1 MTTMKFLHLRDRRL
15 LKVSGEDA
23 RNFLQGL
30 LSNDLMRVSERQSIY
45 AALLTPQGKYL
56 HDFFIS
62 ELNKDFYLDC
72 EAARINDLYK
82 RLKIYKLRSKI
93 DLDFE
98 EEMIVAALFGAY
110 LDEIAPIQPSEGSA
124 IPFSDG
130 ILYVDPRLRDIGG
143 RAMIR
148 LNSLEYLEK
157 QYNLKSST
165 FEEYDTMRIT
175 FGLPD
180 GSRDL
185 IVDKSILLESGFE
198 ELNGIDFDKGCYI
211 GQELTARTKHRGLVK
226 KRLTPVQFKGN
237 PPNIGTKILQDQK
250 EVGEIRSASGSY
262 ALALLRVE
270 NIVDSEGLQAGD
282 ADLVVHKTDWAN
294 F

>member
-1 MTTMKFLHLRDRRL
+1 MKFLHLRDRRL
-15 LKVSGEDA
+15 LRISGEDT

-30 LSNDLMRVSERQSIY
+30 LSNDLMRVSEKQSIY

-62 ELNKDFYLDC
+62 KLNNNFYLDC
-72 EAARINDLYK
+72 EANRINDLYN
-82 RLKIYKLRSKI
+82 RLKNYKLRSKI
-93 DLDFE
+93 DLEFD
-98 EEMIVAALFGAY
+98 EEMVVTALFGTY
-110 LDEIAPIQPSEGSA
+110 LHNIVPIQPSEGST
-124 IPFSDG
+124 ISISDG

-143 RAMIR
+143 RAVIQKSSIESMK
-148 LNSLEYLEK
+148 K
-157 QYNLKSST
+157 QYNLKSTT
-165 FEEYDTMRIT
+165 FEAYDTMRII

-198 ELNGIDFDKGCYI
+198 ELNGVDFDKGCYI

-226 KRLTPVQFKGN
+226 KRLTPVKFKGDA
-237 PPNIGTKILQDQK
+237 PKIGAKILRGQK

-270 NIVDSEGLQAGD
+270 NILDSKRLQADG
-282 ADLVVHKTDWAN
+282 ADLTVHKTGWAN